1 MKKNLLIIQQHQFGY
16 LTDSYKWCEYLRDK
30 YNITVLCY
38 DAKKEKMNLE
48 GVHVK
53 YIGIVKS
60 RYLRG
65 FLFLFICIWN
75 ILCKRGK
82 VIVVYFKQCDY
93 LKRILPFQ
101 RMLLD
106 IRTLSVSSEEKIRT
120 EYDQALIKSSR
131 YFDYISVISEGI
143 KNKIGDRNNIGILSL
158 GADILSTKKKQYD
171 YLRLLYIGTLTNRHI
186 EKTIEGISIFHQNY
200 PNIDFTY
207 DIVGDG
213 NSNELDELKLLVKK
227 KNLSNYISFH
237 GRVPYSHVSY
247 YFDTCNIGVSF
258 IPMTEY
264 YDYQPPTKTYEYIL
278 AGLYTIATATLMNKT
293 LISNRNGILI
303 EDTPESFAQ
312 SIKTIYKKRNHLKE
326 IEIRESLQE
335 YTWKNI
341 VTTQLIPILKNI

>member
-1 MKKNLLIIQQHQFGY
+1 MQNLLIIQQHQFGY
-16 LTDSYKWCEYLRDK
+16 LTDSYKWCEYLRDR

-38 DAKKEKMNLE
+38 DAKKEKMDLE
-48 GVHVK
+48 GVQVK
-53 YIGIVKS
+53 YVEIVKS

-65 FLFLFICIWN
+65 FLFLSICIWN

-101 RMLLD
+101 RMILD
-106 IRTLSVSSEEKIRT
+106 IRTLSVSPEEKIRA
-120 EYDQALIKSSR
+120 EYNQALIKSSR
-131 YFDYISVISEGI
+131 YFDYISVISEGV
-143 KNKIGDRNNIGILSL
+143 KNKIGDRNNIRVLSL

-171 YLRLLYIGTLTNRHI
+171 CLRLLYIGTLTNRHI

-200 PNIDFTY
+200 PDIDFTY

-213 NSNELDELKLLVKK
+213 NSNELDELKSLVKQ
-227 KNLSNYISFH
+227 KNLSSYISFH
-237 GRVPYSHVSY
+237 GRIPYGHISY
-247 YFDTCNIGVSF
+247 YFDICNIGVSF

-264 YDYQPPTKTYEYIL
+264 YDHQPPTKTYEYIL
-278 AGLYTIATATLMNKT
+278 SGLYTVATATLMNKV
-293 LISNRNGILI
+293 LISDRNGMLI

-312 SIKTIYKKRNHLKE
+312 SIKIIYEKRNCIKE
-326 IEIRESLQE
+326 VEIRESLQE

-341 VTTQLIPILKNI
+341 VDAQLIPILNNI